1 MKDPDASIFPNM
13 RFRDRDPP
21 TSILNMSNLSS
32 RDCPD
37 KSFKPIFARIVVY
50 KILRDRQVQIL
61 KASIPYDF
69 NFTSNEL
76 MHVSVLIVSK
86 M

>member
-1 MKDPDASIFPNM
+1 MYVIHKDPLKIVPNDYTFFSSIYLKDPDASIFPNM

-37 KSFKPIFARIVVY
+37 KSFKPIFAKIVVY
-50 KILRDRQVQIL
+50 NIR
-61 KASIPYDF
+61 F
-69 NFTSNEL
+69 
-76 MHVSVLIVSK
+76 
-86 M
+86 